1 MLRALM
7 IAALVMVPPASIVPI
22 AAAAAAEPS
31 QCNDTPAKKA
41 RRSIFG
47 SIAGSIAGN
56 VLGRSGVPT
65 SVVGV
70 YLPVGSLLSDAII
83 KLLDC
88 KEQQQAA
95 KATNEALRGG
105 VGSEVEWKSESRPNV
120 SGKSKVTASE
130 QLADGGQCMTVTDIV
145 IVDGEE
151 TTVPKRMCRARGA
164 SGYARA

>member
-1 MLRALM
+1 MLRALI
-7 IAALVMVPPASIVPI
+7 IAALVTAPTTSIIPI
-22 AAAAAAEPS
+22 SAAAAAEPS
-31 QCNDTPAKKA
+31 QCTDTPAKKA

-47 SIAGSIAGN
+47 GIAGSIAGN

-70 YLPVGSLLSDAII
+70 YLPVGSLLSDAIL

-105 VGSEVEWKSESRPNV
+105 VGSEVAWK
-120 SGKSKVTASE
+120 
-130 QLADGGQCMTVTDIV
+130 
-145 IVDGEE
+145 
-151 TTVPKRMCRARGA
+151 
-164 SGYARA
+164 